1 MMVLSMPMPRAPSVP
16 GRTCS
21 HTSALAPSQ
30 VRRGSME
37 MILVPICM
45 HSTIQ
50 WPKKPSALD
59 LSGSLPHTMMT
70 SGRRKVGSAY
80 RSSCVSDTSM
90 MFISPIFADE
100 AIMRGR

>member
-1 MMVLSMPMPRAPSVP
+1 MMVLSMPMASAPSVP

-21 HTSALAPSQ
+21 HTSAFAPSQ

-37 MILVPICM
+37 TILVPICM

-59 LSGSLPHTMMT
+59 LSGSLPHIRMT
-70 SGRRKVGSAY
+70 SGRRKVSA
-80 RSSCVSDTSM
+80 
-90 MFISPIFADE
+90 A
-100 AIMRGR
+100 